1 MINQLIRFVVVLLV
15 FLMVQIVW
23 KIDFQIEWKKVP
35 KWRQLMRESIL
46 MLVAALIMLVIVQ
59 FS

>member
-1 MINQLIRFVVVLLV
+1 MIDQLIRFVVVLV
-15 FLMVQIVW
+15 FFVVIQIVW

-46 MLVAALIMLVIVQ
+46 MLVAALIMLVIIQ